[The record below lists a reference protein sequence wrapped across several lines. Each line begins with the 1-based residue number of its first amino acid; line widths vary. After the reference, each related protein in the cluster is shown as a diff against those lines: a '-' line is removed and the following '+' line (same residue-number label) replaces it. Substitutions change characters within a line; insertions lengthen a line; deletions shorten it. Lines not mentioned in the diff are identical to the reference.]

1 MGIIDVGKIA
11 VLGSGSVGL
20 YHGGKLA
27 AGGANVSFLMRSAS
41 TKPASARSRSIA
53 SKVQMSLCH
62 IRRYS
67 VRFVKLAG
75 VTLWLWH

>member
-1 MGIIDVGKIA
+1 
-11 VLGSGSVGL
+11 
-20 YHGGKLA
+20 
-27 AGGANVSFLMRSAS
+27 MRSAS